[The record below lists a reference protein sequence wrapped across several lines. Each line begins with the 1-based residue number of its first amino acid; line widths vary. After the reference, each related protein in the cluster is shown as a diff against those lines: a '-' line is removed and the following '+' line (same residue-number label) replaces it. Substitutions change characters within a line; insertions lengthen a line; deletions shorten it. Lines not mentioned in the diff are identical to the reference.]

1 VVDCIWWLGRVSISR
16 RDGKPATFATAGR
29 IFAAIIAVPKMA
41 NWFHRENGI
50 KSVYPQQSYP
60 ESQIEPEVPHM
71 AARRRIILAVIG
83 VIGVTVGVFARQPIW
98 ELIQPKPEI
107 TPPEVK
113 LPPPS
118 PPSKP
123 VPTPLDI
130 AKPHLTWAEKE
141 TERVVDEHLKAL
153 DGFFAD
159 AKKNTP
165 AFAAEALSWGSK
177 WRLIVDYVPY
187 TRGGRHE
194 EFMREKFEELIFT
207 PATIEQAVD
216 QIVKSYL
223 QEVKSI
229 EGTMLVRIKADVSDF
244 PTEYPIATCDRKRL
258 EEFYGAAIKQAID
271 AAKNDA
277 TVDVSLSVSS
287 EVLSTIVLGVLRQ
300 VAIELGVSAGILG
313 AGAGSAVETFGI
325 GLVVGVIVDAIV
337 SWVWDWYA
345 DPKGELAAKLKTKLD
360 DIHDLIVNGSKTVNG
375 LRSRLREIARERTRV
390 RETAVITVLKSH

>member
-1 VVDCIWWLGRVSISR
+1 M
-16 RDGKPATFATAGR
+16 TAKR
-29 IFAAIIAVPKMA
+29 
-41 NWFHRENGI
+41 
-50 KSVYPQQSYP
+50 
-60 ESQIEPEVPHM
+60 QIV
-71 AARRRIILAVIG
+71 LLV
-83 VIGVTVGVFARQPIW
+83 VGVCGITLGVLAREPIW
-98 ELIQPKPEI
+98 ELFHKRPEPQPPV
-107 TPPEVK
+107 VK

-123 VPTPLDI
+123 VPTPRDI
-130 AKPHLTWAEKE
+130 AKPHLTWAEQQ

-153 DGFFAD
+153 DGFFSD

-177 WRLIVDYVPY
+177 WRLIADYVPY

-194 EFMREKFEELIFT
+194 EFMREKFEKFVFT

-216 QIVKSYL
+216 QVVKSYL
-223 QEVKSI
+223 QEVRSI

-244 PTEYPIATCDRKRL
+244 PTEYPIATFDQKRL
-258 EEFYGAAIKQAID
+258 EQVYGEAIKQAID

-277 TVDVSLSVSS
+277 TVDVSLAVSS
-287 EVLSTIVLGVLRQ
+287 EVLSMIVLGVLRQ
-300 VAIELGVSAGILG
+300 VAVELGVSAGILG

-345 DPKGELAAKLKTKLD
+345 DPKGELAAKVNTKLD
-360 DIHDLIVNGSKTVNG
+360 DIHDLIVDGSKTVKG
-375 LRSRLREIARERTRV
+375 LRSRLREIAERERACVKR
-390 RETAVITVLKSH
+390 LSSLS